1 MNTSPASSS
10 PNDSPASSAE
20 AKVSWA
26 DWRLI
31 LLASLG
37 GALEFYDFVV
47 YSQFAQY
54 IGRAFFPSDDA
65 LVSLVLSFS
74 TFAIGYFARPLGGM
88 FFSHIGDR
96 IGRRKV
102 LVITILIMSGAT
114 FGIGLL
120 PTYAQVGILAPVLLV
135 LCRILQGF
143 CLGGEL
149 PGAISYVVE
158 TAPRRSGFSVGIIF
172 FCVNSGV
179 LLAALLNLGL
189 QVTMAPEDIAGWG
202 WRIGFLVG
210 GLLGIVSFF
219 LRLTLE
225 ESKEFSRIRAVGK
238 ASALPLADLMQ
249 KFPMATVVGVAVLA
263 VTAGFNGL
271 LFAMPAYLPQTMG
284 YTAVEASLGQNIG
297 LAILSVGLLSVAW
310 LSDRIPRK
318 PMLLLG
324 TGMLM
329 LLSYPF
335 FKAAQ
340 NHSVNLYLMFAIVG
354 IVASFCN
361 GTVIGICAD
370 LFPTYIRFTGVAMSF
385 NLSFSILSGLAPV
398 VIAEL
403 TRQTGNPANAAFY
416 MIGCAAVSFVA
427 ALVMHR
433 FDGQIVA
440 DLDQK

>member
-1 MNTSPASSS
+1 MTTPAACSANT
-10 PNDSPASSAE
+10 
-20 AKVSWA
+20 KVNWA

-54 IGRAFFPSDDA
+54 IGKAFFQSTDA
-65 LVSLVLSFS
+65 LLSLVLSFS
-74 TFAIGYFARPLGGM
+74 TFAVGYFARPLGGI

-102 LVITILIMSGAT
+102 LVITILMMSGAT
-114 FGIGLL
+114 TCIGLL
-120 PTYAQVGILAPVLLV
+120 PTYAQVGILAPILLV
-135 LCRILQGF
+135 LLRVIQGF

-158 TAPRRSGFSVGIIF
+158 TAPGRGGFSVGVIF

-179 LLAALLNLGL
+179 LIAALLNLSL
-189 QVTMAPEDIAGWG
+189 QFTLTPEEIGNWG

-210 GLLGIVSFF
+210 GALGVVSFF

-225 ESKEFSRIRAVGK
+225 ESKEFSRIRAIGR
-238 ASALPLADLMQ
+238 ASALPIKELVNR
-249 KFPMATVVGVAVLA
+249 FPGATVMGFGVLA

-271 LFAMPAYLPQTMG
+271 LFAMPAYLPQTMK

-297 LAILSVGLLSVAW
+297 LAILSAGLLFIAW
-310 LSDRIPRK
+310 LSDRVPRK
-318 PMLLLG
+318 PMVLFG
-324 TGMLM
+324 TGMM
-329 LLSYPF
+329 VLLSYPF
-335 FKAAQ
+335 FVATRD
-340 NHSVNLYLMFAIVG
+340 HSMNLYVMFALVG
-354 IVASFCN
+354 VVASFCN

-385 NLSFSILSGLAPV
+385 NLSFSILSGLAPLT
-398 VIAEL
+398 IAALARE
-403 TRQTGNPANAAFY
+403 TGNPANAAYY
-416 MIGCAAVSFVA
+416 MMGCAAVSFVA
-427 ALVMHR
+427 ALFMHKY
-433 FDGQIVA
+433 DGRILA
-440 DLDQK
+440 DLADK